1 MKFGNIGMSRIGKQ
15 PIPLPSE
22 VTAAVSGQTV
32 TVKGPKG
39 ELTYTS
45 HPLIAVKVEENVI
58 ICSVAKQSKSASA
71 LWGTT
76 RANVA
81 NMVRG
86 VSEGYKKQLEM
97 HGVGY
102 RANVKGKNLELQV
115 GFSHPITVAAPA
127 GITFAV
133 EKEFITVEGIDRALV
148 GQVAAEVRAV
158 RKPEPYQG
166 KGIRYVG
173 EIVRRKVG
181 KVVGATGT

>member
-1 MKFGNIGMSRIGKQ
+1 MSRIGKQ
-15 PIPLPSE
+15 PISLPQG
-22 VTAAVSGQTV
+22 VTANSNGQTV
-32 TVKGPKG
+32 TVSGPKG
-39 ELTYTS
+39 ELTYTA
-45 HPLIAVKVEENVI
+45 HPLIAVKIEGDQI
-58 ICSVAKQSKSASA
+58 TCSVVRQTKMSSA

-76 RANVA
+76 RANLA

-86 VSEGYKKQLEM
+86 VAEGYRKQLEM

-102 RANVKGKNLELQV
+102 RANIKGKDLELQV
-115 GFSHPITVAAPA
+115 GFSHPVTVAAPT
-127 GITFAV
+127 GIAFAV
-133 EKEFITVEGIDRALV
+133 EKDRITVEGIDRVLV

-173 EIVRRKVG
+173 EVVRRKVG